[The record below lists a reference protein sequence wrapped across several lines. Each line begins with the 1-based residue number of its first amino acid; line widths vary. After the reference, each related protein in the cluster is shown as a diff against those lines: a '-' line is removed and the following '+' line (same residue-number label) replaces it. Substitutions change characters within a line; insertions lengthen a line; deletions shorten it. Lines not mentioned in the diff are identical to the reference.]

1 MLLLLSGGEITLGH
15 FGDFGGVSGLGNRSD
30 FGVSGGRQAAVE

>member
-1 MLLLLSGGEITLGH
+1 MILLIRDGEIALGH
-15 FGDFGGVSGLGNRSD
+15 VGDFGGVSGLGHRSD